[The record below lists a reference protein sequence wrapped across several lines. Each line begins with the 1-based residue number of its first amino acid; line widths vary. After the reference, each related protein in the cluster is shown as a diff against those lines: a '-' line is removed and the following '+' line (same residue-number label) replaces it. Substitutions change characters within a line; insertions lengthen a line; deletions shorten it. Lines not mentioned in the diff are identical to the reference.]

1 MKKKMSKIGQTGFT
15 KKDLVVIAILYLGGT
30 LHLIHTEDIAI
41 KAAGLAPRR
50 FAWEKYPDYINL
62 ESVRIT
68 LKNEMMDEN
77 SRVVGSVKE
86 GWMLSREGMN
96 WCMDKGLLT
105 SHPEVKIAI
114 MDEINRLKK
123 TRAFEKF
130 EVGKGKEISESDVE
144 NFFRID
150 RYFSDRNKRERLTA
164 VINVSIIASELQ
176 ALVEGLVHR
185 VLPALEVNK

>member
-1 MKKKMSKIGQTGFT
+1 MKKKSSRIGQTVFT
-15 KKDLVVIAILYLGGT
+15 KKDLVVIATLYRGGT

-41 KAAGLAPRR
+41 KAAELAPRS

-77 SRVVGSVKE
+77 SRVAGSVKE

-96 WCMDKGLLT
+96 WCVDKGLLV
-105 SHPEVKIAI
+105 SRPEVKAII

-123 TRAFEKF
+123 TKAFEKF
-130 EVGKGKEISESDVE
+130 EMGEVKALSDSDVE
-144 NFFRID
+144 RFFRID
-150 RYFSDRNKRERLTA
+150 RYFSDRNKMERLTA

-176 ALVEGLVHR
+176 TLVEELVHR
-185 VLPALEVNK
+185 VLLVLEANE